1 MVKHTPLMQQYFDIR
16 QQHPDTILMFQVGD
30 FVELFFEDAKVISSF
45 LAIALTKRGKSE
57 GKDSP
62 LCGVP
67 IHAARH
73 YLTKLVRGGFKV
85 ALCEQTSR
93 PQPGKVVERA
103 VTQVF
108 TPGTLTDEQMLDEKS
123 ASYLLSFYP
132 GANRWGMV
140 FVELLTAQ
148 MFATDLEASEE
159 KTVES
164 EIFRFMPDEIVLD
177 DSKAH
182 EKFFKYFSR
191 LGFSVSP
198 SGKNN
203 IITNEQDEVGPE
215 IPTIWLEKQLPSSTL
230 LKLQEFSSV
239 QNCLHNLYWYFLKN
253 HKSALDQLK
262 SIQFYKPEDY
272 LILDSSTQK
281 NLEITKNLNCGSR
294 KNTLL
299 SVLDKAATPMG
310 SRTIKKWLQ
319 RPLVQKDAIIARQKA
334 VVSIKNQ
341 VDLMQQLEKI
351 MTSICDVER
360 IVGRIA
366 LSRAKVQDFLAL
378 KIALAV
384 APEIKNLIVTKLSE
398 STLAKT
404 IYQKINDF
412 SGLFDLLDCA
422 LEDDTSKPWTIKKGF
437 DLKFDRLQ
445 ELVEDSQKAILEME
459 QKEIAAT
466 KINSL
471 KIRYNNISG
480 YYIEVTKPNMSLV
493 PEYYKHQQTLVNR
506 TRFTTQDLKD
516 LELEI
521 IKAESEINIVQQE
534 AFERIKKEVEQKLSE
549 LRQFAQALA
558 YLDSLFGLAKAAYD
572 NNYVSPEL
580 SQDQSIIIESGRHPV
595 VELSIPSSF
604 LPNDTNLT
612 RQKSLWIM
620 TGPNMAGKST
630 YLRQVALL
638 CVMTQIGSLIPVKS
652 ASISIVDRIFS
663 RIGSGDNLAEGK
675 STFLIEMEE
684 AATICTQATKNS
696 LVILDEVGRGT
707 STFDGMAIAQ
717 AIIEHIAQNI
727 KAKCLFATHY
737 HELTQLEK
745 SLETVANYHMSIKK
759 TSSGII
765 FLYKLVKGVASGSFG
780 LQVAKLA
787 SLPDKVLFRAGEL
800 LKNIHT
806 CSGQNTQNAQVEYL
820 NQELK
825 TLTTNLKQKDS
836 IFSQIKT
843 INLDEMSP
851 RQALDFLFKIKK
863 SFNK

>member
-1 MVKHTPLMQQYFDIR
+1 MQQYFDIR
-16 QQHPDTILMFQVGD
+16 QHHPDTILMFQVGD
-30 FVELFFEDAKVISSF
+30 FFELFFEDAITVSSF
-45 LAIALTKRGKSE
+45 LSIALTKRGKSD
-57 GKDSP
+57 GKDIP

-73 YLTKLVRGGFKV
+73 YLTKLVKGGFKV
-85 ALCEQTSR
+85 ALCEQTSK
-93 PQPGKVVERA
+93 PQPGKVVDRA

-108 TPGTLTDEQMLDEKS
+108 TPGTLTDDQMMDEKS

-132 GANRWGMV
+132 GADRWGMV

-148 MFATDLEASEE
+148 MFATDLGVLEE
-159 KTVES
+159 KAVES
-164 EIFRFMPDEIVLD
+164 ELFRFMPDEIVINN
-177 DSKAH
+177 SKSY

-198 SGKNN
+198 ADKNISGFKQ
-203 IITNEQDEVGPE
+203 QDEVDIE
-215 IPTIWLEKQLPSSTL
+215 VPTLWLEKQMQPQTI
-230 LKLQEFSSV
+230 LKLQECSCL
-239 QNCLHNLYWYFLKN
+239 QNCLHTLYWYFLKN
-253 HKSALDQLK
+253 HKNALDQLK

-281 NLEITKNLNCGSR
+281 NLEITKNLNGGGR

-299 SVLDKAATPMG
+299 SVLDKAVTPMG

-319 RPLVQKDAIIARQKA
+319 RPLVQKEAIIARQQT
-334 VVSIKNQ
+334 VVEIKKQ
-341 VDLMQQLEKI
+341 IDLMQQFEKI
-351 MTSICDVER
+351 MSSICDVER

-384 APEIKNLIVTKLSE
+384 APEIKNLIVIKLSGL
-398 STLAKT
+398 TLAQT

-412 SGLFDLLDCA
+412 RGLFDLLDCA
-422 LEDDTSKPWTIKKGF
+422 LEDDISKTWIIKKGF
-437 DLKFDRLQ
+437 DFKFDRLQ
-445 ELVEDSQKAILEME
+445 ELVTDSQKAVLDLEG
-459 QKEIAAT
+459 KEIAAT

-480 YYIEVTKPNMSLV
+480 YYIEVTKPNLKLV
-493 PEYYKHQQTLVNR
+493 PENYKHQQTLVNR
-506 TRFTTQDLKD
+506 TRFTTQELKD

-521 IKAESEINIVQQE
+521 IKAENEINKVQQE
-534 AFERIKKEVEQKLSE
+534 AFDRVKKEVEHKLSE

-558 YLDSLFGLAKAAYD
+558 YLDALFGLAKAAYD
-572 NNYVSPEL
+572 NNYTVPEI
-580 SQDQSIIIESGRHPV
+580 SDDQSIIIEAGRHPV
-595 VELSIPSSF
+595 VELSTTSSF

-612 RQKSLWIM
+612 EQKSLWIM

-630 YLRQVALL
+630 YLRQVAHL
-638 CVMTQIGSLIPVKS
+638 CIMTQVGSLIPARS

-675 STFLIEMEE
+675 STFLVEMEE
-684 AATICTQATKNS
+684 AAVICTQATKNS
-696 LVILDEVGRGT
+696 LVVLDEVGRGT

-745 SLETVANYHMSIKK
+745 NLETIANYHMSVKK

-765 FLYKLVKGVASGSFG
+765 FLYKLAKGVASGSFG
-780 LQVAKLA
+780 IQVAKLA
-787 SLPDKVLFRAGEL
+787 NLPDKVILRAKEL
-800 LKNIHT
+800 LKTIHT
-806 CSGQNTQNAQVEYL
+806 SSGQNTQNAQVEYL
-820 NQELK
+820 NQELE
-825 TLTTNLKQKDS
+825 TLSKNLNQKDK
-836 IFSQIKT
+836 IFSDIKAA
-843 INLDEMSP
+843 NLDEMSP
-851 RQALDFLFKIKK
+851 RLALDFLFKIKEK
-863 SFNK
+863 IQKT